1 MSRAQRHSVLF
12 VQVGDI
18 DPVRARRAADHAVQ
32 RRGPR
37 DIRHLAQGA
46 DRNAQGV
53 GVARSRVARDLSRGS
68 AAGRI
73 LAHAARPLV
82 GRGVRASHA
91 VGDGEFFGGG
101 ADPMMPR
108 VQSHSL
114 CYCSLRR
121 KSFYSPPSLCIIFFC
136 E

>member
-1 MSRAQRHSVLF
+1 MNGMETENNLKKFSDVEHC
-12 VQVGDI
+12 
-18 DPVRARRAADHAVQ
+18 PVRNVIACFSSKWAIL
-32 RRGPR
+32 
-37 DIRHLAQGA
+37 IRHLAQGA

-73 LAHAARPLV
+73 LAHPARPLV
-82 GRGVRASHA
+82 GRGVSASHA
-91 VGDGEFFGGG
+91 VGDGEFFGGD
-101 ADPMMPR
+101 AEPMMPR
-108 VQSHSL
+108 VQSHSF
-114 CYCSLRR
+114 CYCSIRR